1 MIDMSFAVG
10 DKVKICN
17 KPLSVLQSHANKTAE
32 IVKKGFGNKW
42 LLRIN
47 GDLWWVKEFDFEKEE
62 EDLFPFSLTDKMEKE
77 KQIKLALKQY
87 DRLRL

>member
-1 MIDMSFAVG
+1 MIDMSFTVG

-32 IVKKGFGNKW
+32 IVKKGFGNEW

-47 GDLWWVKEFDFEKEE
+47 GDLWWTKEFDFEKKEK
-62 EDLFPFSLTDKMEKE
+62 DLFPFSITDKMKREKE
-77 KQIKLALKQY
+77 LEIALKKY
-87 DRLRL
+87 NKLRL